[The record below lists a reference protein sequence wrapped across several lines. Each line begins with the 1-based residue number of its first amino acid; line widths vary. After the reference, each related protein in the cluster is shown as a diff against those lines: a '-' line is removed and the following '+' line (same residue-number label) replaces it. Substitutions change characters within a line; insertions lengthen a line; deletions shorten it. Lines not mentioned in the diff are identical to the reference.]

1 MLWIVFVILFG
12 IIFLF
17 CLIVTIVS
25 LYAFTKMFGRRYDG
39 NPYVHYFT
47 VEDFEG
53 LRAQPFS
60 FYSDGSKLNGYIYR
74 SDLWQGPSKGLIV
87 FSHGFGAGHLAYT
100 TEINYFARNGYKI
113 LAFDNTGC
121 VKSEGDSIKGF
132 DQIPYLDHA
141 SRPPCSKIR
150 RASPSRVSP
159 RYTSSVV
166 TPSSPSTLI
175 SSASGT

>member
-1 MLWIVFVILFG
+1 MLWIVFVILFW

-47 VEDFEG
+47 AEDFEG

-74 SDLWQGPSKGLIV
+74 SDLWQGPSKGIVV
-87 FSHGFGAGHLAYT
+87 FSHGFGAGRGTLL
-100 TEINYFARNGYKI
+100 I
-113 LAFDNTGC
+113 LLR
-121 VKSEGDSIKGF
+121 SIILQKTDIKF
-132 DQIPYLDHA
+132 WRLTIPD
-141 SRPPCSKIR
+141 
-150 RASPSRVSP
+150 V
-159 RYTSSVV
+159 
-166 TPSSPSTLI
+166 
-175 SSASGT
+175 